1 MKIRQTKKSRVPG
14 KPLPDFGTAAQEER
28 FWLSH
33 DFDAV
38 MEAGGEEV
46 VYEPQATR
54 RPRTH
59 VYRVRLDDQEMSK
72 LQVLAKRRGVTAS
85 VVLRDLVRAARIA
98 TRPSLSTCVRQGS
111 PPEFSVEGRAW
122 TST

>member
-1 MKIRQTKKSRVPG
+1 MAKDGEAMKRKQQTAKRRWAPG
-14 KPLPDFGTAAQEER
+14 EPLPKFATAGEEER

-33 DFDAV
+33 DFDDA
-38 MEAGGEEV
+38 MDAGGEEV

-72 LQVLAKRRGVTAS
+72 LQALAKRRGVTAS
-85 VVLRDLVRAARIA
+85 VILRELVRAARVA
-98 TRPSLSTCVRQGS
+98 KLGEQPGK
-111 PPEFSVEGRAW
+111 
-122 TST
+122 

>member
-1 MKIRQTKKSRVPG
+1 MKKKQSKKAWAPG
-14 KPLPDFGTAAQEER
+14 KPLPRFATAAEEER

-33 DFDAV
+33 DFDDA

-72 LQVLAKRRGVTAS
+72 LQALAKRRGVTAS
-85 VVLRDLVRAARIA
+85 VVLRELVRAARVA
-98 TRPSLSTCVRQGS
+98 AGGEAARK
-111 PPEFSVEGRAW
+111 
-122 TST
+122 